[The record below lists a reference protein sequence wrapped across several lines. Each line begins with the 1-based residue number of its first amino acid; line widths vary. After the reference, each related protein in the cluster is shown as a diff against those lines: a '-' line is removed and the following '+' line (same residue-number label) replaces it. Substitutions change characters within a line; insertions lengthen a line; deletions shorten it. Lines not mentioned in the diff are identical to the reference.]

1 MKKNILLINLLL
13 FSCFIGKSDCL
24 KKTEEIYYSVISSI
38 GLNFPLPPDLIIS
51 DTEKSVAYI
60 SKKGIVIEEK
70 LINLFCNDENF
81 ESKIAYVIAHELAH
95 HYLNHNWMKGSGL
108 VYNNSSI
115 GDFFYDQ
122 SKDKDQRKI
131 AESQADLF
139 GGFYGQIAG
148 YNVLPYA
155 EETLRK
161 VYDEYNISVESD
173 LYPDLEERVA
183 IINSNISQAE
193 NLKEFFDLGNVL
205 MIANSFVKAR
215 ECYEDILKNNFT
227 SREILNNLGLV
238 YLKFG
243 ISISEEKISKLVYPL
258 YLDNNTRL
266 STEKTRSGSFSSD
279 PKELFNKSIS
289 LFENALQ
296 IDKDYL
302 PSEQNLFVA
311 KYLNSRED
319 KRYRVIEDIEDSDL
333 PDSIIT
339 DFIVI
344 DMLFNNEK
352 TKKIS
357 KISASGSYLS
367 DMNLRE
373 QIEKINY
380 NSDTT
385 ILKELGI
392 DNSEYIMGFNRPFK
406 TIKTSNGS
414 LRVRKKTFDDHTL
427 FDFDG
432 LLVLK
437 TRLNKFINPLS
448 YNQYFYYL
456 IKN

>member
-1 MKKNILLINLLL
+1 
-13 FSCFIGKSDCL
+13 
-24 KKTEEIYYSVISSI
+24 
-38 GLNFPLPPDLIIS
+38 
-51 DTEKSVAYI
+51 
-60 SKKGIVIEEK
+60 
-70 LINLFCNDENF
+70 
-81 ESKIAYVIAHELAH
+81 
-95 HYLNHNWMKGSGL
+95 MKGSGL

-193 NLKEFFDLGNVL
+193 NRKEFFDLGNVL

-319 KRYRVIEDIEDSDL
+319 KRYRIIEDIEDSDL

-339 DFIVI
+339 DFKVI

-357 KISASGSYLS
+357 KISACGSYLS

-380 NSDTT
+380 NSDPS
-385 ILKELGI
+385 ILKEIGI

-437 TRLNKFINPLS
+437 TRLNKFINPIY